1 MGFAPMLA
9 HATSVLPVGPGWR
22 FEPKYDGMR
31 VIAFGTATRVRLLS
45 RDGNDKAR
53 QFPEIVAALVA
64 LRATVGIDF
73 VLDTELV
80 AAESDGYTG
89 FQTLQCRINLEKTLR
104 IRLLAN
110 SRPATLVAFDLLV
123 LGGEP
128 VLARPLAERRRLLS
142 ALLAGRTG
150 PHLRLARHGANGQR
164 MLAYAVR
171 RNLEG
176 VVAKRDDSPY
186 QADVRSRHWLKHKL
200 TRRQEFVVGGYTDSP
215 SREYFGAL
223 LLGYYDADRLV
234 YAGAVGSGFSH
245 RSLAET
251 HARLSEFQP
260 AICPFS
266 QVPVV
271 KNPHWTRPTLVI
283 EVRFEQ
289 WSDEGRIRC
298 PRFAGLRSDK
308 RARDVVREEPDP

>member
-9 HATSVLPVGPGWR
+9 HATSVLPDGPGWR

-31 VIAFGTATRVRLLS
+31 VIALGTATVVRLLS

-80 AAESDGYTG
+80 AVASDGYAG

-104 IRLLAN
+104 LLAV
-110 SRPATLVAFDLLV
+110 SRPAALVAFDLLA
-123 LGGEP
+123 LGSESL
-128 VLARPLAERRRLLS
+128 LARPLAERRRLLA

-150 PHLRLARHGANGQR
+150 AQLRIARHGANGQR

-186 QADVRSRHWLKHKL
+186 QADERSRHWLKHKL
-200 TRRQEFVVGGYTDSP
+200 TRRQEFVVGGYTESS

-223 LLGYYDADRLV
+223 LLGYYDGDRLV
-234 YAGAVGSGFSH
+234 YAGAVGSGFSV
-245 RSLAET
+245 RSLADT
-251 HARLSEFQP
+251 YATLSELQP

-271 KNPHWTRPTLVI
+271 KNPHWTRPTLVV
-283 EVRFEQ
+283 EVMFEQ

-298 PRFAGLRSDK
+298 PRFAGLRTDK
-308 RARDVVREEPDP
+308 RARDVVREEPEP